1 GPRGRTLV
9 ADVSFTVGAG
19 ETLVL
24 LGRSGS
30 GKTTTLKLINRL
42 LEPTRGEVRVA
53 GRPAADE
60 PPTRLRRRIGYVI
73 QEVGLFPHFTVARN
87 VGLVPEL
94 EGWPRARIAARVRE
108 LLALVGLDP
117 DEFAPRYP
125 HQLSGGQRQRVGVAR
140 ALAADPPLLLLDE
153 PFGALD
159 PVTRAELQR
168 EFRALEGRLGKGI
181 VFVTHDVREG
191 LLLGTR
197 IGLMHGGRLVFLG
210 TPQQFRESD
219 RPGCRSACC
228 SPGGPRGAARCW
240 GSPTCSRRSR
250 ASPCSGSSSRCR
262 SSGASSRGRRSSRWW
277 CMRCCRSCATPTRAS
292 RGWIPRSATRA
303 AGWG

>member
-1 GPRGRTLV
+1 VTRPLEVQGLGFQLPGRGKGDEGGGRLLV
-9 ADVSFTVGAG
+9 QDVSFTVGAG

-42 LEPTRGEVRVA
+42 LEPTSGDVRIAGERARDV
-53 GRPAADE
+53 

-87 VGLVPEL
+87 VGLVPRL
-94 EGWPRARIAARVRE
+94 AGWEPPRIAARVRE
-108 LLALVGLDP
+108 LLAIVGLDP
-117 DEFAPRYP
+117 DTYATRHP

-159 PVTRAELQR
+159 PITRVELQR
-168 EFRALEGRLGKGI
+168 EFQALKQRLGQAM

-191 LLLGTR
+191 LMLATR
-197 IGLMHGGRLVFLG
+197 IGLMQQGKLVFLG
-210 TPQQFRESD
+210 TPEQFRTSEHPEARAFMSAAD
-219 RPGCRSACC
+219 PGPPA
-228 SPGGPRGAARCW
+228 RG
-240 GSPTCSRRSR
+240 
-250 ASPCSGSSSRCR
+250 
-262 SSGASSRGRRSSRWW
+262 
-277 CMRCCRSCATPTRAS
+277 
-292 RGWIPRSATRA
+292 
-303 AGWG
+303 